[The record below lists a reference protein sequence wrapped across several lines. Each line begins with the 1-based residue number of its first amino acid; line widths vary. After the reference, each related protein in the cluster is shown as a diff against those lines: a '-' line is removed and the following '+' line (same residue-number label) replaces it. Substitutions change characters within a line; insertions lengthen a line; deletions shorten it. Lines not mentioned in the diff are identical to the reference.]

1 MSKKND
7 NKIDIIVNDDISAV
21 MTSSKTTTI
30 RSLDSY
36 RKIGSKQTEIS
47 AISGWTITDKQI
59 TTEILFEGTK
69 NTVSIEK
76 GKNSNKSSSS
86 IIKNDETKVE
96 SKDEKSLQSAVV
108 AEKESES
115 TTNIISSNNNTT
127 NNSIDEEKKF
137 TINDKMKKLFLK
149 PKNKKRKYILI
160 TVGLVTIPI
169 LICLIVLL
177 LLFAFGNNI
186 TYHNLKFSIYG
197 YK

>member
-108 AEKESES
+108 ADI

>member
-96 SKDEKSLQSAVV
+96 SKDEKSLQTAV